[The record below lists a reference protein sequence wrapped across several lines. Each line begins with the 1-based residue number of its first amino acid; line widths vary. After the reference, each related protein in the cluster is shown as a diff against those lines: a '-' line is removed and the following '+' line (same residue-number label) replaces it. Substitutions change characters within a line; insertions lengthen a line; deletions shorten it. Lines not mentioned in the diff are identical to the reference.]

1 MRVMRSSFIAGALS
15 AFGLLMLTPRHADAS
30 LVLAL
35 DLPTM
40 VTRAD
45 RVAVVDVVS
54 VKSDWDARHEQILST
69 IDLMVVESW
78 KGGDAPASHL
88 TVVQP
93 GGTVGDLT
101 QTVHGI
107 TRFVPGERAVVFLSG
122 RAERASVVGMAQGKR
137 LVRRDAASGKLFVH
151 APDKAGAT
159 FIRTTPASTTAP
171 VFEMHARPLDDLRA
185 DVRNLVA
192 KPAPT
197 TPAPIKPS
205 QTPGSL
211 PGNKN
216 VTPTG
221 GAR

>member
-1 MRVMRSSFIAGALS
+1 
-15 AFGLLMLTPRHADAS
+15 
-30 LVLAL
+30 
-35 DLPTM
+35 
-40 VTRAD
+40 
-45 RVAVVDVVS
+45 
-54 VKSDWDARHEQILST
+54 
-69 IDLMVVESW
+69 
-78 KGGDAPASHL
+78 
-88 TVVQP
+88 
-93 GGTVGDLT
+93 
-101 QTVHGI
+101 
-107 TRFVPGERAVVFLSG
+107 
-122 RAERASVVGMAQGKR
+122 MAQGKR

-205 QTPGSL
+205 QTPGSV